1 MRSVNKLSLK
11 DLKYLFDIDQPKQ
24 LDPITAVK
32 KTINKD
38 RPTAAGK
45 ERIGCS
51 TFAHT
56 LVAPSS
62 SAAGFQPSRSELLTA
77 ARAYQSPIPIGS
89 YNAPPPPP
97 RLWNAVDKPPY
108 FNL

>member
-24 LDPITAVK
+24 LDAPVPAIKAGS
-32 KTINKD
+32 KD
-38 RPTAAGK
+38 RTIATGK
-45 ERIGCS
+45 KRIGWS

-56 LVAPSS
+56 LAAPSS
-62 SAAGFQPSRSELLTA
+62 TVAGFQPSRSELLTA

-89 YNAPPPPP
+89 YNAPPP
-97 RLWNAVDKPPY
+97 RLWNAGNKPPN